1 MTPIAGFIIAVIAGW
16 VVSDG
21 RRAAG
26 TVLVPWFGVLALQS
40 WLLASGRGVSPPST
54 VTKFPDLIGYWAVQA
69 VFLAFSLGI
78 AAQLGTLQARRHRG
92 SEGITRTGRRAAV
105 ASAILTGA
113 SAVLA
118 GIAISMTTP
127 RLHHSATGSPP
138 WYGFAGMA
146 LCIVAFAALGAV
158 TIRDRRAA
166 ARRAA
171 DPVLEKAASRAP

>member
-1 MTPIAGFIIAVIAGW
+1 MTPIAGFIIAAVAGW
-16 VVSDG
+16 MVWDG

-26 TVLVPWFGVLALQS
+26 TVLVPWFGVLAVQT

-69 VFLAFSLGI
+69 VFLAFPLGI
-78 AAQLGTLQARRHRG
+78 ASQLGALQARRHRG
-92 SEGITRTGRRAAV
+92 SEGITRAGRQAAV
-105 ASAILTGA
+105 TSAILIAA

-118 GIAISMTTP
+118 GVAVSASSP

-138 WYGFAGMA
+138 WFGVVGMA
-146 LCIVAFAALGAV
+146 LCIVAFAALSMV
-158 TIRDRRAA
+158 TIRNRRAA

-171 DPVLEKAASRAP
+171 DPKLEKAVSRTP